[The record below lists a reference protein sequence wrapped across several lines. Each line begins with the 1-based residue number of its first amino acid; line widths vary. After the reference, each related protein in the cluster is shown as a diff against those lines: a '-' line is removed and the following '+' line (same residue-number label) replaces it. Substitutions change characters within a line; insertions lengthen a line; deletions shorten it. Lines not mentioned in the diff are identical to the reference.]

1 MDSPCR
7 RVVAARVLVKLGG
20 ALLTDKRA
28 YKTLDQESL
37 NHSIRAVVDAAKDGT
52 EILLVLG
59 AGSYGHPLARHLR
72 LNDGYLPGW
81 SPEPVTPWGDSV
93 AGQMQGVHDV
103 RSDLGE
109 LSDAVISPLIE
120 YGLDVKFIPAREF
133 VRLTEAGEAEWSPP
147 VLDSQVVVTQG
158 DVVERH
164 GSARFGII
172 SGDQLMWLFAGT
184 GSMSHAV
191 FALDGVDG
199 LMSKPPGHPDA
210 VLIDWFAPGD
220 ISNVSVDEDHDVT
233 GGMGAKVE
241 IACMISAQMPVT
253 FVNGKHADRLTAAIL
268 GKKVRGTLVSPEPP
282 SV

>member
-1 MDSPCR
+1 M
-7 RVVAARVLVKLGG
+7 
-20 ALLTDKRA
+20 
-28 YKTLDQESL
+28 
-37 NHSIRAVVDAAKDGT
+37 
-52 EILLVLG
+52 
-59 AGSYGHPLARHLR
+59 
-72 LNDGYLPGW
+72 
-81 SPEPVTPWGDSV
+81 TPWGDSV

-120 YGLDVKFIPAREF
+120 CGLDVKFIPAREF

-147 VLDSQVVVTQG
+147 VLDSQVVMTQG

-164 GSARFGII
+164 GSARFGIL
-172 SGDQLMWLFAGT
+172 SGDQLIWLFAGT
-184 GSMSHAV
+184 ESMSHAV

-199 LMSKPPGHPDA
+199 LMSRPPGHPDA

-220 ISNVSVDEDHDVT
+220 ISNVSVDQDHDVT

-253 FVNGKHADRLTAAIL
+253 FVNGKHAGRLTAAIL